1 MAVLVT
7 GSVAVDHIMIFQD
20 HFKNHFV
27 SDKLEKLNVA
37 FHVPSMSKQ
46 FGGTG
51 ANIAY
56 NLCRLG
62 VEPILLATVGPDLGA
77 YAVWMDNSGIR
88 RDHLRVLEDEYTAAC
103 FITTD
108 AGNNQIISFHP
119 GAMDRAHE
127 ARLADV
133 RAPFDAAIVSPNGR
147 QAMLDHVRD
156 LKSRNLD
163 GAPGQNGR
171 PVPFIFDPGQGLP
184 ILDKQAL
191 LDALTGA
198 TIYIVNEYEWEL
210 TREKTGLDEDGIAE
224 RVGALIVTRGEDG
237 SSLRRGGLA
246 AGLELPAARSEIAPV
261 KAEKAIDPTGCG
273 DAYRAGLLYALAH
286 ALPLEQGAR
295 LGSLMGALK
304 VARRG
309 PQSIELDL
317 AAIRER
323 YRAEYGESL

>member
-27 SDKLEKLNVA
+27 GDKLEKLNVA

-46 FGGTG
+46 YGGTG

-56 NLCRLG
+56 NLSRLG
-62 VEPILLATVGPDLGA
+62 IEPILLAAVGPDLGA
-77 YAVWMDNSGIR
+77 YAAWMDASGVSR
-88 RDHLRVLEDEYTAAC
+88 AHLRVLEDEYTAAC

-108 AGNNQIISFHP
+108 QGNNQIISFHP

-127 ARLADV
+127 ARIADV
-133 RAPFDAAIVSPNGR
+133 VAPFDAAIVSPNGR
-147 QAMLDHVRD
+147 QAMLDYARD
-156 LKSRNLD
+156 LKARGSSSR
-163 GAPGQNGR
+163 A
-171 PVPFIFDPGQGLP
+171 VPFIFDPGQGLP
-184 ILDKQAL
+184 ILDEAAL
-191 LDALTGA
+191 LEALTGA
-198 TIYIVNEYEWEL
+198 SIYIVNEYEWEL

-237 SSLRRGGLA
+237 SILRRGGLE
-246 AGLELPAARSEIAPV
+246 AGLALEAARTEIRPV
-261 KAEKAIDPTGCG
+261 KAERAVDPTGCG
-273 DAYRAGLLYALAH
+273 DSYRAGLLYALANR
-286 ALPLEQGAR
+286 LPLERGAR

-304 VARRG
+304 VARSG
-309 PQSIELDL
+309 PQSIDLDL
-317 AAIRER
+317 EAIRER

>member
-7 GSVAVDHIMIFQD
+7 GSVAVDHIMIFED

-62 VEPILLATVGPDLGA
+62 IEPILLATVGPDLGA
-77 YAVWMDNSGIR
+77 YAAWMDKSGVS

-127 ARLADV
+127 ARIADV

-147 QAMLDHVRD
+147 QAMLDYSRD
-156 LKSRNLD
+156 LKSRV
-163 GAPGQNGR
+163 R

-191 LDALTGA
+191 LDSLTGA

-237 SSLRRGGLA
+237 SVVRRGGLA
-246 AGLELPAARSEIAPV
+246 AGLQLSAARSEIRPV
-261 KAEKAIDPTGCG
+261 KAEKAVDPTGCG
-273 DAYRAGLLYALAH
+273 DAYRAGLLYSLAH
-286 ALPLEQGAR
+286 GLPLEQGAR

-323 YRAEYGESL
+323 FRAEYGESL

>member
-7 GSVAVDHIMIFQD
+7 GSVAVDHIMIFED

-27 SDKLEKLNVA
+27 GDKLEKLNVA

-46 FGGTG
+46 YGGTG

-62 VEPILLATVGPDLGA
+62 VEPILLAAVGQDLGA
-77 YAVWMDNSGIR
+77 YAAWMDKSGVR
-88 RDHLRVLEDEYTAAC
+88 RDHLRVLDDEYTAAC

-108 AGNNQIISFHP
+108 LASNQIISFHP

-127 ARLADV
+127 ARIADV
-133 RAPFDAAIVSPNGR
+133 RVAFDAAIVSPNGR
-147 QAMLDHVRD
+147 QAMLDYCRD
-156 LKSRNLD
+156 LKRA
-163 GAPGQNGR
+163 GEGKAR
-171 PVPFIFDPGQGLP
+171 PTPFIFDPGQGLP
-184 ILDKQAL
+184 ILDKPAL
-191 LDALTGA
+191 LEALTGA
-198 TIYIVNEYEWEL
+198 TIYIVNEYEWAL

-237 SSLRRGGLA
+237 SSIRRGGLD
-246 AGLELPAARSEIAPV
+246 AGLSLAAERTEIRPV
-261 KAEKAIDPTGCG
+261 RAEKAVDPTGCG
-273 DAYRAGLLYALAH
+273 DSYRAGLLYALANG
-286 ALPLEQGAR
+286 LPLEQGAR

-304 VARRG
+304 VARPG
-309 PQSIELDL
+309 PQSIELSF

-323 YRAEYGESL
+323 YRAEFGEAL

>member
-7 GSVAVDHIMIFQD
+7 GSVAVDHIMIFED

-27 SDKLEKLNVA
+27 GDKLEKLNVA

-46 FGGTG
+46 YGGTG

-62 VEPILLATVGPDLGA
+62 VEPILLAAVGQDLGA
-77 YAVWMDNSGIR
+77 YAAWMDKSGVR
-88 RDHLRVLEDEYTAAC
+88 RDHLRVLDDEYTAAC

-108 AGNNQIISFHP
+108 QSNNQIISFHP

-127 ARLADV
+127 ARIDDV

-147 QAMLDHVRD
+147 QAMLDYCRD
-156 LKSRNLD
+156 LKARRR
-163 GAPGQNGR
+163 AGR
-171 PVPFIFDPGQGLP
+171 GTPFIFDPGQGLP
-184 ILDKQAL
+184 ILDKDAL
-191 LDALTGA
+191 LEALTGA
-198 TIYIVNEYEWEL
+198 TIYIVNEYEWAL

-237 SSLRRGGLA
+237 SSIRRGGLD
-246 AGLELPAARSEIAPV
+246 AGLALASERTEIRPV
-261 KAEKAIDPTGCG
+261 RAEKAVDPTGCG
-273 DAYRAGLLYALAH
+273 DSYRAGLLYALAH
-286 ALPLEQGAR
+286 GLPLEQGAR

-304 VARRG
+304 VARQG
-309 PQSIELDL
+309 PQSIELSL
-317 AAIRER
+317 PAIRER
-323 YRAEYGESL
+323 YRAEFGEAL

>member
-7 GSVAVDHIMIFQD
+7 GSVAVDHIMIFED

-62 VEPILLATVGPDLGA
+62 VEPILLATVGQDLGA
-77 YAVWMDNSGIR
+77 YADWMDKSGIR
-88 RDHLRVLEDEYTAAC
+88 RDHLRVLDDEYTAAC

-108 AGNNQIISFHP
+108 IGNNQIISFHP

-127 ARLADV
+127 ARIADV
-133 RAPFDAAIVSPNGR
+133 RTPFDAAIVSPNGR
-147 QAMLDHVRD
+147 QAMLDYSRD
-156 LKSRNLD
+156 LKSRQLD
-163 GAPGQNGR
+163 GVRDQTAR
-171 PVPFIFDPGQGLP
+171 SVPFIFDPGQGLP

-191 LDALTGA
+191 LDSLTGA

-237 SSLRRGGLA
+237 SLIRRGGLD
-246 AGLELPAARSEIAPV
+246 AGLALASARSEIRPV
-261 KAEKAIDPTGCG
+261 KVAKAVDPTGCG

-286 ALPLEQGAR
+286 KLPLEQGAR

-304 VARRG
+304 VARQG

-317 AAIRER
+317 AAIREC
-323 YRAEYGESL
+323 YRGEYGESL